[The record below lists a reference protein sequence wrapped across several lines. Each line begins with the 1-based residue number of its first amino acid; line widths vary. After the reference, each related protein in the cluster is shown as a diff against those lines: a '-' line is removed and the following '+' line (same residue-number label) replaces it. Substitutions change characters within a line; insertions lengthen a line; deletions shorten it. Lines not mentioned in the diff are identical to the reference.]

1 MIPQNNISP
10 NKNQN
15 NFNSDKISINQIE
28 PLNIISEEPQ
38 FTNITKNNSIK
49 EEILQLTVMSSTT
62 ITLGTKLKIDKN
74 GLMEGSLRNKKDNI
88 TYFGYMDID
97 NINNYDESII
107 VDYILPQK
115 QYKNEDDNEEKYI
128 GRYFQISYNLI
139 LKNYYIRDLGYGLG
153 TFIKIKDPLL
163 LKDNFLISIGDS
175 YLVINLE
182 NSDEKDLVLGHN
194 HNFSNTFDSKLQGIG
209 KKLRIKLFEKNKDK
223 KGNEYIFPPNNNKI
237 IRIGRKKHNNDI
249 ELDDSLVSKINC
261 NIQYNPNEGWYIK
274 DGNEI
279 INSNGIIKKKESTNG
294 TWFLAVEDFEIYNGM
309 IFKGNFNLFY
319 CNIIQE

>member
-139 LKNYYIRDLGYGLG
+139 L
-153 TFIKIKDPLL
+153 
-163 LKDNFLISIGDS
+163 
-175 YLVINLE
+175 
-182 NSDEKDLVLGHN
+182 
-194 HNFSNTFDSKLQGIG
+194 
-209 KKLRIKLFEKNKDK
+209 
-223 KGNEYIFPPNNNKI
+223 
-237 IRIGRKKHNNDI
+237 
-249 ELDDSLVSKINC
+249 
-261 NIQYNPNEGWYIK
+261 
-274 DGNEI
+274 
-279 INSNGIIKKKESTNG
+279 
-294 TWFLAVEDFEIYNGM
+294 
-309 IFKGNFNLFY
+309 
-319 CNIIQE
+319 

>member
-139 LKNYYIRDLGYGLG
+139 LKNYYIRDLGYGLV

-279 INSNGIIKKKESTNG
+279 INSNGIIKRKESTNG
-294 TWFLAVEDFEIYNGM
+294 TWFLAIDDFEIYNGM

>member
-15 NFNSDKISINQIE
+15 NFNSDKISVNQIE

-182 NSDEKDLVLGHN
+182 NSDEKDLVLGN
-194 HNFSNTFDSKLQGIG
+194 NNNFSNKFDSKLKGSG

-223 KGNEYIFPPNNNKI
+223 KGNEYIFPTNNNKI

-279 INSNGIIKKKESTNG
+279 INSNGIIKRKESTNG
-294 TWFLAVEDFEIYNGM
+294 TWFLAIDDFEIYNGM